1 MLRDFRS
8 FFKGNQTTMT
18 AIMGIIGLSM
28 LAYLGNSLQMADS
41 DGVVARAYGHD
52 VTQRD
57 LEQEMEE
64 MARRMGP
71 QANQEQLRPF
81 LQAQA
86 IRQLVARALREELA
100 ERHGVLLSDVEVRAA
115 LEARLKQIPR
125 FLGADGQLIPPA
137 EINRI
142 LAEEVGQTL
151 ALWELEVRRGLT
163 TQKLLER
170 AAALVPV
177 NEAWLKEEHRF
188 RQEKV
193 TFDYVAVSPD
203 TAAVA
208 DPGDGPLGAFLQ
220 ASGARFLQP
229 PRRVI
234 QFAALD
240 KASFGAGLE
249 VNEDAVKAAYESKK
263 AHYTELKASHILLK
277 AESEAQFET
286 AQKEAEALRA
296 KLMAKPGEFAAV
308 AEAQSQDPT
317 AKANRGDL
325 GWFRSGSMVKPFEDA
340 AMALQPGEISVPVR
354 TQFGIHLIRL
364 EGRRT
369 KTFEEAREELRAQ
382 LVQDRFVAKAKERL
396 EQLRKRAG
404 ERGDLAAAGK
414 ALGLKV
420 ETSQPF
426 LNEPGTVLKG
436 LPEAGLLINEAFAL
450 KVGQVSKLE
459 QAGERFVVFRVVE
472 EKPAAVPPLA
482 EIRDKVLAVWRSEE
496 ARKALRAKAEA
507 ALASGDLAA
516 LGGVKTQEAAA
527 LSSLG
532 ELAQHP
538 GIRRALLTTAEGQ
551 LTAPFWNPD
560 GQLWVARIKARTP
573 APELTFE
580 ARQNLVRELQAQ
592 VSQRLL
598 GAEIQALEAEGLKHP
613 GLSSFRGRLNGI
625 WINPAFQQAGLPQ

>member
-41 DGVVARAYGHD
+41 DGVAARAYGHD
-52 VTQRD
+52 ISRQDVE
-57 LEQEMEE
+57 LEVEE
-64 MARRMGP
+64 MAKRLGP
-71 QANQEQLRPF
+71 QANQEQIRPF

-86 IRQLVARALREELA
+86 LRQLIARALREELA
-100 ERHGVLLSDVEVRAA
+100 ERHGVVLSDVEVRAA
-115 LEARLKQIPR
+115 LEARLRQIPR
-125 FLGADGQLIPPA
+125 FLGKDGQLIPPA
-137 EINRI
+137 EINQI
-142 LAEEVGQTL
+142 LVEEVGQTL

-163 TQKLLER
+163 TQKLLDR

-177 NEAWLKEEHRF
+177 NEAWLGEENRF
-188 RQEKV
+188 RHEQV
-193 TFDYVAVSPD
+193 AFDYVAVSPD
-203 TAAVA
+203 TASVA
-208 DPGDGPLGAFLQ
+208 DPGDAALGAFLQ
-220 ASGARFLQP
+220 TGGARFLQP

-234 QFAALD
+234 QFAVLD
-240 KASFGAGLE
+240 KATFGSSIE
-249 VNEDAVKAAYESKK
+249 VGDEAVKAAYESKK
-263 AHYTELKASHILLK
+263 AQYTELKASHILLR
-277 AESEAQFET
+277 AESEAQYES
-286 AQKEAEALRA
+286 ALKEAEALRT
-296 KLMAKPGEFAAV
+296 KLVAKPGDFAAV

-325 GWFRSGSMVKPFEDA
+325 GWFRSGTMVKPFEDA
-340 AMALQPGEISVPVR
+340 AMALKPGEISEPVR
-354 TQFGIHLIRL
+354 TQHGIHLILL

-369 KTFEEAREELRAQ
+369 KSFEEAREELKAQ
-382 LVQDRFVAKAKERL
+382 LIQDRYVAKAKERL

-426 LNEPGTVLKG
+426 LNEPGTVVKG

-482 EIRDKVLAVWRSEE
+482 EIRDKVLAAWRHEE
-496 ARKALRAKAEA
+496 ARKALRGKGETVV
-507 ALASGDLAA
+507 ASGDLAA
-516 LGGVKTQEAAA
+516 LGPVKTQEAAA
-527 LSSLG
+527 LGTLG

-538 GIRRALLTTAEGQ
+538 GIRRALLATAEGQ
-551 LTAPFWNPD
+551 LTPLLWNPD
-560 GQLWVARIKARTP
+560 GQLWVARIKTRTP
-573 APELTFE
+573 APALTFE
-580 ARQNLVRELQAQ
+580 SRQTLVRELQAQ

-598 GAEIQALEAEGLKHP
+598 GAEIQSLEAEGMKHQ
-613 GLSSFRGRLNGI
+613 GFSSFRGRLKGI
-625 WINPAFQQAGLPQ
+625 WINPAYQQAGLPQ

>member
-57 LEQEMEE
+57 LEMEMEE

-71 QANQEQLRPF
+71 QANQEQIRPF

-86 IRQLVARALREELA
+86 LRQLVARALREELA

-125 FLGADGQLIPPA
+125 FVGADGQLIPPA
-137 EINRI
+137 EINKI

-163 TQKLLER
+163 TQKLLDR

-177 NEAWLKEEHRF
+177 NEAWLNEEHRL

-193 TFDYVAVSPD
+193 AFDYVAVSPD

-208 DPGDGPLGAFLQ
+208 DPGDAALGAFLQ

-240 KASFGAGLE
+240 KASFGSGLE
-249 VNEDAVKAAYESKK
+249 VNEEAVKAAYESKK
-263 AHYTELKASHILLK
+263 AQYTELKASHILLK

-296 KLMAKPGEFAAV
+296 KLVAKPGDFAAV

-340 AMALQPGEISVPVR
+340 AMALQPGEISAPVR

-382 LVQDRFVAKAKERL
+382 LVQDRYVAKAKERL

-426 LNEPGTVLKG
+426 LNEPGTTLKG

-482 EIRDKVLAVWRSEE
+482 EIRDKVLAAWRSEE
-496 ARKALRAKAEA
+496 ARKALRAKADA
-507 ALASGDLAA
+507 ALASGDLAS
-516 LGGVKTQEAAA
+516 LGTVKTQEAAVPT
-527 LSSLG
+527 SLG

-538 GIRRALLTTAEGQ
+538 GIRRALLATAEGQ

-580 ARQNLVRELQAQ
+580 GRQNLVRELQAQ

-598 GAEIQALEAEGLKHP
+598 GAEIQALESEGMKHP

-625 WINPAFQQAGLPQ
+625 WINPAFQQAGMPQ

>member
-41 DGVVARAYGHD
+41 DGVAARAYGHD
-52 VTQRD
+52 ITHRE
-57 LEQEMEE
+57 LEQEVEE

-71 QANQEQLRPF
+71 QANQEQIRPF

-86 IRQLVARALREELA
+86 LRQLVARALREELA
-100 ERHGVLLSDVEVRAA
+100 ERHGVVLSDIEVRAA

-125 FLGADGQLIPPA
+125 FVGPDGQLIPPA
-137 EINRI
+137 EINQI
-142 LAEEVGQTL
+142 LAQEVGQTL
-151 ALWELEVRRGLT
+151 ALWELDVRRGLT

-177 NEAWLKEEHRF
+177 NQAWVEEEHRF

-193 TFDYVAVSPD
+193 AFDYVAVSPD
-203 TAAVA
+203 GAAVA
-208 DPGDGPLGAFLQ
+208 DPGDAALGAFLQ
-220 ASGARFLQP
+220 ASRARFLQP

-240 KASFGAGLE
+240 RAAFGSGLE
-249 VNEDAVKAAYESKK
+249 VSDEAVKAAYESKK
-263 AHYTELKASHILLK
+263 AQYTEMKASHILLK
-277 AESEAQFET
+277 AESEAQYE
-286 AQKEAEALRA
+286 AAGKEALALRA
-296 KLMAKPGEFAAV
+296 KLVAKPGDFAAV

-325 GWFRSGSMVKPFEDA
+325 GWFRSGTMVKPFEDA
-340 AMALQPGEISVPVR
+340 ALALQPGEISQPVR

-369 KTFEEAREELRAQ
+369 KSFEEAREELRAQ
-382 LVQDRFVAKAKERL
+382 IVQDRFVAKAKERL

-426 LNEPGTVLKG
+426 LNEPGTVVKG

-482 EIRDKVLAVWRSEE
+482 EIRDKVFAAWRSEE
-496 ARKALRAKAEA
+496 ARKALRTKAEA
-507 ALASGDLAA
+507 AMASGDLAS
-516 LGGVKTQEAAA
+516 LGPVKAQEAAA
-527 LSSLG
+527 PSSLG

-538 GIRRALLTTAEGQ
+538 GIRRALLMTAEGQ
-551 LTAPFWNPD
+551 LTPLFWNPD

-580 ARQNLVRELQAQ
+580 ARQNLVRELQAT

-598 GAEIQALEAEGLKHP
+598 SAELQALEAEGVKRP

-625 WINPAFQQAGLPQ
+625 WINPAFEQPGLPQ

>member
-41 DGVVARAYGHD
+41 DGVAARAYGHD
-52 VTQRD
+52 ITHRE
-57 LEQEMEE
+57 LEQEVEE

-71 QANQEQLRPF
+71 QANQEQIRPF

-86 IRQLVARALREELA
+86 LRQLVARALREELA
-100 ERHGVLLSDVEVRAA
+100 ERHGVVLSDIEVRAA

-125 FLGADGQLIPPA
+125 FVGPDGQLIPPA
-137 EINRI
+137 EINQI
-142 LAEEVGQTL
+142 LAQEVGQTL
-151 ALWELEVRRGLT
+151 ALWELDVRRGLT

-177 NEAWLKEEHRF
+177 NQAWVEEEHRF

-193 TFDYVAVSPD
+193 AFDYVAVSPD
-203 TAAVA
+203 GAAVA
-208 DPGDGPLGAFLQ
+208 DPGDAALGAFLQ

-240 KASFGAGLE
+240 RAAFGSGLE
-249 VNEDAVKAAYESKK
+249 VSDEAVKAAYESKK
-263 AHYTELKASHILLK
+263 AQYTEMKASHILLK
-277 AESEAQFET
+277 AESEAQYE
-286 AQKEAEALRA
+286 AAGKEALALRA
-296 KLMAKPGEFAAV
+296 KLVAKPGDFAAV

-325 GWFRSGSMVKPFEDA
+325 GWFRSGTMVKPFEDA
-340 AMALQPGEISVPVR
+340 ALALQPGEISQPVR

-369 KTFEEAREELRAQ
+369 KSFEEAREELRAQ
-382 LVQDRFVAKAKERL
+382 IVQDRFVAKAKERL

-426 LNEPGTVLKG
+426 LNEPGTVVKG

-482 EIRDKVLAVWRSEE
+482 EIRDKVFAAWRSEE
-496 ARKALRAKAEA
+496 ARKALRTKAEA
-507 ALASGDLAA
+507 AVASGDLAS
-516 LGGVKTQEAAA
+516 LGPVKAQEAAA
-527 LSSLG
+527 PSSLG

-538 GIRRALLTTAEGQ
+538 GIRRALLMTAEGQ
-551 LTAPFWNPD
+551 LTPLFWNPD

-580 ARQNLVRELQAQ
+580 ARQNLVRELQAT

-598 GAEIQALEAEGLKHP
+598 SAELQALEAEGVKRP

-625 WINPAFQQAGLPQ
+625 WINPAFEQPGLPQ